1 MTALDD
7 EQVDATDV
15 REAGDLDRGADL
27 DGSAD
32 PDRSAGPRRA
42 AAGREPARDAEK
54 PAADAEKPAPDAD
67 AEAVPEPEFDADLAE
82 EPDQR
87 PRRTKAWHARRTRAV
102 TSGVVMLAVAGAL
115 VVRLGSA
122 PSLLT
127 VGLYGIAL
135 ILSGTAIVLSRR
147 GRTRVATAVL
157 ACGFVLV
164 VLAEQMLPD
173 GG

>member
-7 EQVDATDV
+7 EQVDGTDV
-15 REAGDLDRGADL
+15 READGLGRGADR
-27 DGSAD
+27 
-32 PDRSAGPRRA
+32 DRSAGTPAPEGA
-42 AAGREPARDAEK
+42 AERELNGGGPGGDAELG
-54 PAADAEKPAPDAD
+54 DGPDAD
-67 AEAVPEPEFDADLAE
+67 ALDDDGPDGELDE
-82 EPDQR
+82 ESEQR
-87 PRRTKAWHARRTRAV
+87 PRRTKAWHARRTRAL
-102 TSGVVMLAVAGAL
+102 TSGVVMIAVAAAL

-147 GRTRVATAVL
+147 GRTRVAMAVL
-157 ACGFVLV
+157 ACGFVMV